1 MSLAE
6 RDKNAVWHPYT
17 QMLTADLP
25 IAITGG
31 EGALL
36 FAEDGKTYIDGVSSW
51 YVNLHGHSHPYIAK
65 KIAEQ
70 ATKLEHVIFAGF
82 THNGAVEFAERL
94 LKILPGK
101 QSKVFYSDN
110 GSTAVE
116 VALKMAL
123 QLWYNRG
130 IKKTKI
136 LAFEHSYHGDTFG
149 AMSVSADGAFTA
161 PFAPLLFD
169 IIRIPVPFK
178 ENKEAS
184 LAALRKALQGDDVA
198 AFIFEPVVMA
208 VAGMLMYGAEELDEL
223 LAICKEKNVLTI
235 ADEVFTGF
243 GRTGTLFASERL
255 KNKPDI
261 FCLSKGITGGFIPLG
276 VTTCTE
282 EVYKAFLSEDR
293 MKTFFHGHS
302 YTANPL
308 ACAAALAS
316 MDVLLGDECQNSIRR
331 ISARH
336 VEFADSIRKH
346 PVVREARTT
355 GTVLAIEITTKTGT
369 SYFSNIR
376 DSLYN
381 FFLDRG
387 IVLRPLGNVVYFLPP
402 YCTSDEQ
409 MDKVYGAIRELLEEL
424 RG

>member
-1 MSLAE
+1 MHCTYRKRRRDQRSGSKAIRRRITRTFEKIFHQIMSLSQ
-6 RDKNAVWHPYT
+6 RDKKTVWHPYT
-17 QMLTADLP
+17 QMLTAAPP

-36 FAEDGKTYIDGVSSW
+36 FGEDGKAYIDGVSSW

-94 LKILPGK
+94 LKILPGD

-130 IKKTKI
+130 KKKTKI
-136 LAFEHSYHGDTFG
+136 IALEHSYHGDTFG

-178 ENKEAS
+178 KNKEVS
-184 LAALRKALQGDDVA
+184 IAALRKALESNDVA

-223 LAICKEKNVLTI
+223 IAICKEKNVLTI

-282 EVYKAFLSEDR
+282 EVYKAFLS
-293 MKTFFHGHS
+293 
-302 YTANPL
+302 
-308 ACAAALAS
+308 
-316 MDVLLGDECQNSIRR
+316 
-331 ISARH
+331 
-336 VEFADSIRKH
+336 
-346 PVVREARTT
+346 
-355 GTVLAIEITTKTGT
+355 
-369 SYFSNIR
+369 
-376 DSLYN
+376 
-381 FFLDRG
+381 
-387 IVLRPLGNVVYFLPP
+387 
-402 YCTSDEQ
+402 
-409 MDKVYGAIRELLEEL
+409 
-424 RG
+424 